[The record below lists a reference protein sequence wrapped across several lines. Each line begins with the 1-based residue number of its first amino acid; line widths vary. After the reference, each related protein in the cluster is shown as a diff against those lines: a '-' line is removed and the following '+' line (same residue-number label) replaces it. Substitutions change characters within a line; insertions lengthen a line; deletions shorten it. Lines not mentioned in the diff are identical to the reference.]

1 VTEPVAARQV
11 DFIRLDHSISNLY
24 PEGWGHLYGVTR
36 NAVQYTDEVARGRVQ
51 ADLDHVATGALIIY
65 VFALLEDVFPK
76 PDWSSDLMNPARL
89 ERMLAYRHLRN
100 TAAHS
105 MDGSRATQNQ
115 DEVRCLRGSHEWW
128 IPDQR
133 NCVMGRQQHS
143 NEPGRCH
150 GMPWSGAGRGRR
162 CHLHRPQPG
171 QPTAFLGVT
180 SLSTA

>member
-1 VTEPVAARQV
+1 MPEVAVTEPVAARQV

-115 DEVRCLRGSHEWW
+115 DEVGAFEEVMNGGSPINGIVSWDASNIRMSQGAATECLGQVQVVAGDATS
-128 IPDQR
+128 IVLNPD
-133 NCVMGRQQHS
+133 S
-143 NEPGRCH
+143 P
-150 GMPWSGAGRGRR
+150 P
-162 CHLHRPQPG
+162 P
-171 QPTAFLGVT
+171 F
-180 SLSTA
+180 